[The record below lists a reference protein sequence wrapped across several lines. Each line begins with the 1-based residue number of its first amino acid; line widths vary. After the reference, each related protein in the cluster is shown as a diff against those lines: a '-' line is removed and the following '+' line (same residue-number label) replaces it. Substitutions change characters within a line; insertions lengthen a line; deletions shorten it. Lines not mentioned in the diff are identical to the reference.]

1 MKLDGLQEEYKL
13 SKLGEILTVKEA
25 FERLQNAV
33 GRLGLDLTFG
43 EGLGERLAEVVVN
56 TVILANLVDVDLTAA
71 VYRKVMKDYRE
82 NKLRR

>member
-13 SKLGEILTVKEA
+13 SKLGEILTVKGA